1 MVYPEKFCITNVSL
15 ENDMN
20 DKNFFPTRE
29 KRKKKNKNVI
39 KIKIIFIKFVL

>member
-15 ENDMN
+15 ENYMN
-20 DKNFFPTRE
+20 DKKFFFY
-29 KRKKKNKNVI
+29 KRKKNKNVI